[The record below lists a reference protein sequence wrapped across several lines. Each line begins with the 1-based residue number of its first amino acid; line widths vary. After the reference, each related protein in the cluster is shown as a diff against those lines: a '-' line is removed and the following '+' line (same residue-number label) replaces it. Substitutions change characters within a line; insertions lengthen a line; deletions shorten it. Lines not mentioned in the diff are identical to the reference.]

1 MFLIIYTACLA
12 AGATLVTLWCA
23 GIYLGDVITRH
34 TKRQH
39 PTEHGRH
46 G

>member
-23 GIYLGDVITRH
+23 GVFLGDVIARH
-34 TKRQH
+34 TKRQSSVRN
-39 PTEHGRH
+39 RH